1 MILKNY
7 YIPELAK
14 GELVDCKWTWNQND
28 NKNYCEVTYKDVAG
42 DTQTV
47 YLNYKLNDT
56 RDDLVIFRKAEEVVS
71 YDVKGTDG
79 SLAFNINAENFP
91 ADKLQNDQDTAVY
104 ENNGVVY
111 TIVNIGGQFYVVDSA
126 STDVEVNN
134 NYNSEQYEITGE
146 KKTTYS
152 VDENGKLVKTV
163 KQNVSEITYTETKLS
178 SDKTYDNV
186 EAAEKDL
193 ADKKGL
199 SKRG

>member
-1 MILKNY
+1 M
-7 YIPELAK
+7 
-14 GELVDCKWTWNQND
+14 
-28 NKNYCEVTYKDVAG
+28 
-42 DTQTV
+42 
-47 YLNYKLNDT
+47 
-56 RDDLVIFRKAEEVVS
+56 VS

-111 TIVNIGGQFYVVDSA
+111 TIVNIGGLIYVVDSA
-126 STDVEVNN
+126 SKAVEVNN
-134 NYNSEQYEITGE
+134 TYNSEQYVTSGE
-146 KKTTYS
+146 KKSTFS

-193 ADKKGL
+193 ADKKAALKDGD
-199 SKRG
+199 

>member
-14 GELVDCKWTWNQND
+14 GELVDCKWTWNRND

-56 RDDLVIFRKAEEVVS
+56 RDDLVIFEKAEEVVS

-126 STDVEVNN
+126 SKDVEVNN
-134 NYNSEQYEITGE
+134 NYNSEQYETSGE

-152 VDENGKLVKTV
+152 VDEMANW
-163 KQNVSEITYTETKLS
+163 
-178 SDKTYDNV
+178 
-186 EAAEKDL
+186 
-193 ADKKGL
+193 
-199 SKRG
+199 SKR